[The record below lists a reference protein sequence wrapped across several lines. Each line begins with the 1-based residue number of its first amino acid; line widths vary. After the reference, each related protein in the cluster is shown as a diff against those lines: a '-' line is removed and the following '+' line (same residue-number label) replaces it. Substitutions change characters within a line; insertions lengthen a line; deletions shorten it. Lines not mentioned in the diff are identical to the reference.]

1 VNQFT
6 GQLKKDLTSL
16 SLKLQSLQVDPRIF
30 NNMKA
35 TLFGFEKTV
44 ISEQEF
50 YEVFMSHFK

>member
-1 VNQFT
+1 
-6 GQLKKDLTSL
+6 
-16 SLKLQSLQVDPRIF
+16 
-30 NNMKA
+30 MKA